1 MKIVSLHDREEIERF
16 LRRNTYLHI
25 YSIGDLDD
33 FFWEHTVWYA
43 LKEGGEIK
51 QVMLMYTAL
60 TMPTLLVFTEPPID
74 EMRNFIHSILHL
86 LPGSFYAHLTEG
98 LRSVLE
104 EEYDVHCHGT
114 FYKMAL
120 KDISR
125 IDTIDISNVSRL
137 SASDLPEI
145 EELYRVSYPGNWFD
159 SRMLETGHYYGV
171 RQHGSLVGVAGIH
184 VYSAR
189 YKVAALGNVTT
200 HPQFRG
206 QGIATSAVAKLC
218 RELARSVDHIG
229 LNVKAENTGAI
240 ASYKRLG
247 FEPIATYE
255 ECTVEAKRLIDR
267 SASL

>member
-1 MKIVSLHDREEIERF
+1 MKIVSLHDKEAIERF

-43 LKEGGEIK
+43 LKADEEIK
-51 QVMLMYTAL
+51 QIVLMYTAL
-60 TMPTLLVFTEPPID
+60 SMPTLLAFTEPPID
-74 EMRNFIHSILHL
+74 EMRDLLRSILHL
-86 LPGSFYAHLTEG
+86 LPRRFYTHLTEG

-120 KDISR
+120 KDTSR
-125 IDTIDISNVSRL
+125 IDAIDTTNVSRL

-145 EELYRVSYPGNWFD
+145 EELYHVSYPGNWFD
-159 SRMLETGHYYGV
+159 PRMLETGHYYGV
-171 RQHGSLVGVAGIH
+171 RQREGLVGVAGIH
-184 VYSAR
+184 VYSER

-206 QGIATSAVAKLC
+206 QGVATSAVARLC
-218 RELARSVDHIG
+218 RELSCTVEHIG
-229 LNVKAENTGAI
+229 LNVKADNTGAI

-247 FEPIATYE
+247 FELIAVYE
-255 ECTVEAKRLIDR
+255 ECTVEAKRV
-267 SASL
+267 